1 MQAIRI
7 SAAKAGVGI
16 FAAMLLVACGGGIGG
31 GLIPL
36 GTQMG
41 GARQGVV
48 PPLASVVSTFAG
60 STSPGATDGSGTAAS
75 FHFPADIATDGINL
89 FIADSANNTIR
100 MIAISGGTV
109 TTLAGT
115 AGSSGSTDASGPAAR
130 FNNPVGITTDGVNV
144 YVADTNNNKIRQ
156 IVISTGVVTTLAG
169 SGATGST
176 DSTTGT
182 TASFTLPQGITTDGT
197 NVYVADSGSNK
208 IREIAIAS
216 GAVSTLAGSGS
227 PGNANGTGTAATF
240 NQPQGITTDGT
251 NLYVA
256 DTANNTI
263 RQIVISSQAVTT
275 LAGSGSAV
283 SADGTGTAAS
293 FNLPQGIT
301 SDGTNLYVADT
312 ANNTIRKVVI
322 SSAAVTTPAGTA
334 GSPGNSDGIGTAA
347 QFNKPTG
354 LTTDGISLYIADFLN
369 NTIRKMR

>member
-7 SAAKAGVGI
+7 SAAKAGVGV
-16 FAAMLLVACGGGIGG
+16 FVAMLLVACGGGIG

-48 PPLASVVSTFAG
+48 PPLVNSVSTFAG
-60 STSPGATDGSGTAAS
+60 STSPGSANGSGTAAS
-75 FHFPADIATDGINL
+75 FHLPADIATDGINL
-89 FIADSANNTIR
+89 YVADSANNAIR
-100 MIAISGGTV
+100 MIAISSGAV
-109 TTLAGT
+109 TTLAGS
-115 AGSSGSTDASGPAAR
+115 AASFST
-130 FNNPVGITTDGVNV
+130 PVGITTDGVNV
-144 YVADTNNNKIRQ
+144 YVADTNNNTIRQ
-156 IVISTGVVTTLAG
+156 IVIATGVVSTLAG
-169 SGATGST
+169 SGLPGSA

-182 TASFTLPQGITTDGT
+182 SASFTSPQGITTDGK

-256 DTANNTI
+256 DTNNNTI

-301 SDGTNLYVADT
+301 TDGTNLYVADT
-312 ANNTIRKVVI
+312 GNSTIRKVVI
-322 SSAAVTTPAGTA
+322 SSAAVTTLAGTA
-334 GSPGNSDGIGTAA
+334 GTPGSSDGIGTAA
-347 QFNKPTG
+347 QFNQPTG
-354 LTTDGISLYIADFLN
+354 LTTDGLGLYIADSQN
-369 NTIRKMR
+369 NTIRRIQ